1 MGQASDIGE
10 RYNVSL
16 LTPKDW
22 ASHFKNILHRGM
34 WTKGH
39 DETDQECRCCRVAFE
54 NIQHW
59 ATCQSVQ
66 PIFRA
71 LARMMGVTVQWDDK
85 RRAERFVLFLE
96 VEGVKRQPA
105 GWVNF
110 HLVLWKYLINQFVLV
125 ELEEE
130 TFAPHEVWRATLD
143 RFEKRA
149 HAKQVSIQADI
160 LLADSRGEDPPDV
173 SLKKNPLKPLGE
185 FHPGTGAIEWDAK
198 IIDSL
203 TALATRPKPPPSRKG
218 GAKTKPPHPP
228 PHRRGGARGP
238 PAPAAAVEGV

>member
-1 MGQASDIGE
+1 MRKRRLFCPSVLESDG
-10 RYNVSL
+10 YSAPLV
-16 LTPKDW
+16 T
-22 ASHFKNILHRGM
+22 AILHFF
-34 WTKGH
+34 KS
-39 DETDQECRCCRVAFE
+39 DFTDGY
-54 NIQHW
+54 
-59 ATCQSVQ
+59 S
-66 PIFRA
+66 
-71 LARMMGVTVQWDDK
+71 L
-85 RRAERFVLFLE
+85 
-96 VEGVKRQPA
+96 
-105 GWVNF
+105 
-110 HLVLWKYLINQFVLV
+110 YQFVLV

-130 TFAPHEVWRATLD
+130 VFAPHEVWRATLD

-185 FHPGTGAIEWDAK
+185 FHPGTGAIEWDAT

-228 PHRRGGARGP
+228 PQVRGS
-238 PAPAAAVEGV
+238 